1 MARGK
6 RAASPPAIKIREM
19 RPRDVPQVVAI
30 ENATSTTPW
39 TRAMFMSELG
49 RPGTLD
55 LVADRGGDV
64 LAYVMVSRYA
74 DVWHILNLCVRESQR
89 GRGLGGRMLDELF
102 VRADRRAHLGFTLE
116 VRVSNAPAIHLYRR
130 KGFLEHGVR
139 PGYYSD
145 NGEDAIIMWRD
156 GGPEE
161 ERWGAGPILAIETSC
176 DETAAAVVRGREIV
190 SSVVASQAD
199 LHAPYGGVVPEVAA
213 RHHLG
218 TVNAVVDAALERAG
232 LALPEVDAVAVTQRP
247 GLIGAL
253 LVGVATAKALAY
265 AARPAPDMVDHL
277 HGHIAASGWS
287 RWPRPAL
294 RQPGRLGRPHPP
306 GPGDRLRAPPRAR
319 PDDRRRGGGGHRQGR
334 APARPRLPGR
344 TRAGAPGARGR
355 PHRAPRSRSGSRG
368 GPRAT
373 SRSRG

>member
-1 MARGK
+1 VRMARGK

-30 ENATSTTPW
+30 ENATSATPW

-116 VRVSNAPAIHLYRR
+116 VRVSNATAIRLYRR

-145 NGEDAIIMWRD
+145 NGEDAIIMWRN

-161 ERWGAGPILAIETSC
+161 ER
-176 DETAAAVVRGREIV
+176 
-190 SSVVASQAD
+190 
-199 LHAPYGGVVPEVAA
+199 
-213 RHHLG
+213 
-218 TVNAVVDAALERAG
+218 
-232 LALPEVDAVAVTQRP
+232 
-247 GLIGAL
+247 
-253 LVGVATAKALAY
+253 
-265 AARPAPDMVDHL
+265 
-277 HGHIAASGWS
+277 
-287 RWPRPAL
+287 
-294 RQPGRLGRPHPP
+294 
-306 GPGDRLRAPPRAR
+306 
-319 PDDRRRGGGGHRQGR
+319 
-334 APARPRLPGR
+334 
-344 TRAGAPGARGR
+344 
-355 PHRAPRSRSGSRG
+355 
-368 GPRAT
+368 
-373 SRSRG
+373 

>member
-116 VRVSNAPAIHLYRR
+116 VRVSNAPAIRLYRR

-161 ERWGAGPILAIETSC
+161 ER
-176 DETAAAVVRGREIV
+176 
-190 SSVVASQAD
+190 
-199 LHAPYGGVVPEVAA
+199 
-213 RHHLG
+213 
-218 TVNAVVDAALERAG
+218 
-232 LALPEVDAVAVTQRP
+232 
-247 GLIGAL
+247 
-253 LVGVATAKALAY
+253 
-265 AARPAPDMVDHL
+265 
-277 HGHIAASGWS
+277 
-287 RWPRPAL
+287 
-294 RQPGRLGRPHPP
+294 
-306 GPGDRLRAPPRAR
+306 
-319 PDDRRRGGGGHRQGR
+319 
-334 APARPRLPGR
+334 
-344 TRAGAPGARGR
+344 
-355 PHRAPRSRSGSRG
+355 
-368 GPRAT
+368 
-373 SRSRG
+373 

>member
-1 MARGK
+1 MRMARGK

-116 VRVSNAPAIHLYRR
+116 VRVSNATAIRLYRR

-139 PGYYSD
+139 PAYYSD

-161 ERWGAGPILAIETSC
+161 ER
-176 DETAAAVVRGREIV
+176 
-190 SSVVASQAD
+190 
-199 LHAPYGGVVPEVAA
+199 
-213 RHHLG
+213 
-218 TVNAVVDAALERAG
+218 
-232 LALPEVDAVAVTQRP
+232 
-247 GLIGAL
+247 
-253 LVGVATAKALAY
+253 
-265 AARPAPDMVDHL
+265 
-277 HGHIAASGWS
+277 
-287 RWPRPAL
+287 
-294 RQPGRLGRPHPP
+294 
-306 GPGDRLRAPPRAR
+306 
-319 PDDRRRGGGGHRQGR
+319 
-334 APARPRLPGR
+334 
-344 TRAGAPGARGR
+344 
-355 PHRAPRSRSGSRG
+355 
-368 GPRAT
+368 
-373 SRSRG
+373 

>member
-30 ENATSTTPW
+30 ENATSATPW

-116 VRVSNAPAIHLYRR
+116 VRVSNATAIRLYRR

-145 NGEDAIIMWRD
+145 NGEDAIIMWRN

-161 ERWGAGPILAIETSC
+161 ER
-176 DETAAAVVRGREIV
+176 
-190 SSVVASQAD
+190 
-199 LHAPYGGVVPEVAA
+199 
-213 RHHLG
+213 
-218 TVNAVVDAALERAG
+218 
-232 LALPEVDAVAVTQRP
+232 
-247 GLIGAL
+247 
-253 LVGVATAKALAY
+253 
-265 AARPAPDMVDHL
+265 
-277 HGHIAASGWS
+277 
-287 RWPRPAL
+287 
-294 RQPGRLGRPHPP
+294 
-306 GPGDRLRAPPRAR
+306 
-319 PDDRRRGGGGHRQGR
+319 
-334 APARPRLPGR
+334 
-344 TRAGAPGARGR
+344 
-355 PHRAPRSRSGSRG
+355 
-368 GPRAT
+368 
-373 SRSRG
+373 